1 MTRWPAPPCRTS
13 LAAALV
19 TLVLLGTACGNGE
32 EEQPGGSRLT
42 LQFSGAVNG
51 PLDADIDVD
60 CFLPAEPGGT
70 FSVSVDSD
78 DGVLVGG
85 KRLNA
90 LDFSTTEYS
99 GPRTYD
105 VGQALREGRFS
116 GDSFFLLFQ
125 ELEQQPFVWGQEQG
139 SSGTVAIDP
148 SERAGSVRLLGWENV
163 AKQRVD
169 VTGTFRCGEKERKE

>member
-1 MTRWPAPPCRTS
+1 MA
-13 LAAALV
+13 LACLAL
-19 TLVLLGTACGNGE
+19 LAGACGSNE

-51 PLDADIDVD
+51 PLDSDIDVD

-70 FSVSVDSD
+70 FSVSVDSE
-78 DGVLVGG
+78 DGNLVGG
-85 KRLNA
+85 RRLSA

-105 VGQALREGRFS
+105 VGQALKEGRFT
-116 GDSFFLLFQ
+116 GEGFFLLFK

-139 SSGTVAIDP
+139 SSGTVTVDP
-148 SERAGSVRLLGWENV
+148 SERSGTVTLRGWEN
-163 AKQRVD
+163 ANRQRVD
-169 VTGTFRCGEKERKE
+169 LTGTFRCGEKEKKS